1 MGCSSGKMAPA
12 SGNKAVDESAFAT
25 PVSRAVR
32 TGHAQFVL
40 AVRRGSARS
49 LGLMMAVTAKKLPF
63 VKLEVSCDEE
73 WFRKVCSP
81 AGRSCAG
88 CLMHGTART
97 HVGEFHQASP
107 RGVLPVLCVRDANHT
122 TTAACDDADDLLA
135 VIRWLDHRY
144 PAPPLHPLDVARHA
158 HWMDVCETKL
168 KPAISALIRACRST
182 NSNTAC
188 DADVDGAQSNH
199 EEAGA
204 GAGVAGTDA
213 RARAGSGGCP
223 KAVVAAWRPV
233 RSLLAEMDTGG
244 HLPPVRASTPYFY
257 GRHLCAVDTLL
268 APQLLRLQLATTSNG
283 WSALA
288 HILGRHKLKRVA
300 AYYEGIQATRELM
313 PHLFTVEEMAACED
327 EEMALVAGDGSV
339 SCGAS
344 PRTDEHHTDASAAVG
359 TGLLSS

>member
-12 SGNKAVDESAFAT
+12 SGDKAVDESAFAT

-73 WFRKVCSP
+73 WFRK
-81 AGRSCAG
+81 
-88 CLMHGTART
+88 
-97 HVGEFHQASP
+97 ASP

-182 NSNTAC
+182 NSNTGC

-204 GAGVAGTDA
+204 GAGVAGTDT